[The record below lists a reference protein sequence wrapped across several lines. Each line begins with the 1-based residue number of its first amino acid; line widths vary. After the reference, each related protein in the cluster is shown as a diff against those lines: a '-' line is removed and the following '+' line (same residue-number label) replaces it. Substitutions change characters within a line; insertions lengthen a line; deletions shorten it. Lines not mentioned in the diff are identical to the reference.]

1 MADQFLVVY
10 GQMPRREPCP
20 QLGPLTKILIDS
32 VVHKMD
38 TKPMEGKMLHAHG
51 KLAGLQENGLA
62 ELRLVS

>member
-20 QLGPLTKILIDS
+20 RLGPLTKILIDS
-32 VVHKMD
+32 LVHKMD
-38 TKPMEGKMLHAHG
+38 MKPMEGKMLRAHG
-51 KLAGLQENGLA
+51 ILAGPQENGLA